1 MAIIE
6 QGILGGFRGSVGT
19 VVGYWRLGRWCIR
32 ARSVAFKDARTAA
45 QLTQRSRFKAMITLS
60 SHLGPALQRGLTAAG
75 NRHGMTEAN
84 LFMRLNNS
92 CFEAED
98 GGVRV
103 AYGRLR
109 LSEGRLP
116 GVRFTEV
123 RRDGGRVEVLFDKQ
137 RQLQGARN
145 EDVVHIYAYVPALG
159 ECRLLASTERRSRRV
174 AFLLPDE
181 YAGREVHLYGFVES
195 SQTARYG
202 TLTVAQKRHNK
213 RLRNLE
219 REVSD
224 SAYIGCLGEEPAA
237 EAASA
242 LVEESTPASEGIA
255 LITNALQRLGRGGS
269 AAAPKHDSPPESGF
283 A

>member
-116 GVRFTEV
+116 GS
-123 RRDGGRVEVLFDKQ
+123 
-137 RQLQGARN
+137 N
-145 EDVVHIYAYVPALG
+145 
-159 ECRLLASTERRSRRV
+159 ASTGASCGNCSASRAATRS
-174 AFLLPDE
+174 ATS
-181 YAGREVHLYGFVES
+181 G
-195 SQTARYG
+195 
-202 TLTVAQKRHNK
+202 KRSASGWPTK
-213 RLRNLE
+213 R
-219 REVSD
+219 
-224 SAYIGCLGEEPAA
+224 A
-237 EAASA
+237 
-242 LVEESTPASEGIA
+242 STPCLA
-255 LITNALQRLGRGGS
+255 
-269 AAAPKHDSPPESGF
+269 
-283 A
+283 